1 MPVAWSDSPE
11 HRFQQQRSQ
20 LMANLTGSQVL
31 TIGFP
36 GMGGD
41 YYNPHNGLSEKDSE
55 ETKKGR
61 LKSLASITWEVLM
74 QDEAQLLRGKDGNY
88 LPIGLWLNSLGT
100 LTGSEFLLQTPD
112 GLGVSDV
119 YLSESMAL
127 ERMKTAKLMSRFAL
141 GSSRHFKDY
150 ARTNVGALIS
160 AAEVPLVRQVTRQ
173 PRSHYGSVRAL
184 AGGQQI
190 PILEEAITKNSAI
203 SQDTLFHVVRAGSGL
218 VKIGENARLIDFLR
232 QSLSHQFGVK
242 NPNVRVQTLVGEG
255 HGFQDSLPVLQ
266 ALVGDLAIRKK

>member
-11 HRFQQQRSQ
+11 HRFQQQRSY

-41 YYNPHNGLSEKDSE
+41 YDDPHNDLSEKDSE

-61 LKSLASITWEVLM
+61 LDSLASSTWEALT
-74 QDEAQLLRGKDGNY
+74 QDEAQLLKEKDGNY

-100 LTGSEFLLQTPD
+100 LTGSELLGQMPD
-112 GLGVSDV
+112 GLEVSDV

-127 ERMKTAKLMSRFAL
+127 ERMKTAVLMSRFIL

-150 ARTNVGALIS
+150 ARTNIGAIIG
-160 AAEVPLVRQVTRQ
+160 AAEVPLVRQVTHQ
-173 PRSHYGSVRAL
+173 PRSHYESVRAL

-190 PILEEAITKNSAI
+190 SILKEAITKNSAI
-203 SQDTLFHVVRAGSGL
+203 SQDTLFHVVRASDGL
-218 VKIGENARLIDFLR
+218 VKPEENERLVVFLKL
-232 QSLSHQFGVK
+232 SLSHQFGVQ
-242 NPNVRVQTLVGEG
+242 NPNVRVQTLAGEG
-255 HGFQDSLPVLQ
+255 YGFQDSLPVLQ
-266 ALVGDLAIRKK
+266 TLVGDLAINDR